1 MKKTSLITTMAAAI
15 TLVCSSPA
23 VLAQS
28 KSFEGVDLS
37 IQLGL
42 HTTKSERTAL
52 LGSSVSRGSNY
63 TVQAQYSVALSD
75 KFVLGL
81 GAWGAISDIKM
92 GDVEYSNSTTG
103 PLKLQNM
110 ASVYI
115 APGYAVNDSVLV
127 YGKIGRLFGKWGE
140 PGLSNLTAAISPID
154 NDMLGTSFGLGI
166 QIMASDNLLYR
177 VELLQNQ
184 FQEKNLCTTP
194 SVNCIAN
201 LSTTTLNGGVGYK
214 F

>member
-1 MKKTSLITTMAAAI
+1 MTTTSLITAMAAAI
-15 TLVCSSPA
+15 TLVGSSS

-37 IQLGL
+37 VQLGL
-42 HTTKSERTAL
+42 HSTQSERTAL
-52 LGSSVSRGSNY
+52 LGDSVSRGSNY
-63 TVQAQYSVALSD
+63 SVQAQYSVALSD

-92 GDVEYSNSTTG
+92 GDVNYSNGTTG

-110 ASVYI
+110 AAVYI

-140 PGLSNLTAAISPID
+140 PGLSDLTAAISPID
-154 NDMLGTSFGLGI
+154 NDMLGTSLGIGI
-166 QIMASDNLLYR
+166 QIMASDHLLYR

-194 SVNCIAN
+194 NVNCVAN
-201 LSTTTLNGGVGYK
+201 LSATSVNGGIGYK